1 MSSETMSAATTDPSS
16 APIGPPVA
24 KSSTVS
30 QVKNKKVK
38 GGAAA
43 SVAATQADE
52 DDMSTFSSDHPY
64 LSVLYKRMRS
74 HRKKLE
80 KIRALEHAR
89 ESEGKVL
96 NAQQVAL
103 MSNKGTLTKLVAEL
117 EMLREQFVAVF
128 KQETQQLEQQKEAGT
143 LPMILTTEAVEQ
155 VDATQECHEVKEST
169 DGREDLETQEVPVVQ
184 DVVDTETVA
193 PVVVAVDQDTV
204 DRDDFGHVYELLK
217 TLHVVNLHQ
226 AIGKDV
232 PMVLDFFS
240 KVVLGN
246 TRPPAELS
254 YEENLL
260 ESLEEAKKY
269 LMESDK
275 VFACETTYRDL
286 RAFVDQLV
294 TSSSQA
300 SSGKGVAEPVVE
312 GEDFAAVVDET
323 TDVPVVPAE
332 INTMPQISFFTES
345 QLELELANEADA
357 ATAVAA
363 VQAETA
369 GVVAAELEY
378 ERGAEVCDQHGVRTN
393 VAAQTASFPE
403 PIPVPPF
410 SFVAVATAAGVSDT
424 RVPSPAA
431 SAGSSDNDKK
441 EVVPG
446 TTSLQGKNPP
456 RRRGQER
463 WKEKDSNSNRG
474 GTKSGNG
481 SPTNGSKPRRS
492 RGPRTNDET
501 GVAQGG
507 KRSTSKEDGRPRV
520 FRGLRK
526 QNGSPQEQ
534 HTGSLIAPHA

>member
-1 MSSETMSAATTDPSS
+1 MSAATNDSPS
-16 APIGPPVA
+16 APIDPMV

-38 GGAAA
+38 GAAI
-43 SVAATQADE
+43 VAATQADE

-80 KIRALEHAR
+80 KIKALEHAQ

-128 KQETQQLEQQKEAGT
+128 KQEMQQLEQQKEVRT
-143 LPMILTTEAVEQ
+143 QPRILTTESVEQ
-155 VDATQECHEVKEST
+155 VDAKQECHEVKELE
-169 DGREDLETQEVPVVQ
+169 DGLGDMETQEVSVVQ
-184 DVVDTETVA
+184 DVVDNETVA
-193 PVVVAVDQDTV
+193 PVVVDQDTV

-294 TSSSQA
+294 TISSQA

-312 GEDFAAVVDET
+312 VEDFAAVVDET
-323 TDVPVVPAE
+323 PDVPVVPAE

-345 QLELELANEADA
+345 QLELELANEAVA
-357 ATAVAA
+357 ATAVQ
-363 VQAETA
+363 VETA
-369 GVVAAELEY
+369 EVVAAELEY
-378 ERGAEVCDQHGVRTN
+378 ERGAEVYDQNGVQTD
-393 VAAQTASFPE
+393 VAVQTASFPA

-410 SFVAVATAAGVSDT
+410 SFAAVAAAGVSDT

-431 SAGSSDNDKK
+431 SVGSSDNDKK

-446 TTSLQGKNPP
+446 KNSLQGKNP

-526 QNGSPQEQ
+526 RNGSPQEQ